1 MERAEGES
9 SFQYVNFFGVKM
21 EGELSELEPRKPL
34 SLNRN
39 ICVAQNG

>member
-21 EGELSELEPRKPL
+21 EGELSELEPRKSL
-34 SLNRN
+34 SRNRN
-39 ICVAQNG
+39 IHIAQSG